1 MLFETER
8 PSTLKQIVGRD
19 KEIKQIQDMIA
30 RPDGIPHILLSGKAG
45 TGKTT
50 AAIAIANEILGDNK
64 KSNFFE
70 FNASSTRG
78 IDFIRN
84 EIGGEIAKRRPLG
97 GAPYK
102 IILLDEADNITA
114 DAQMCLRRIM
124 ELHGRTT
131 KFILTANYPFKLVAP
146 LLSRCV
152 QIPFDAID
160 TKTIAMHLKRI
171 AAKHKM
177 VFTDQ
182 QLIQFAKMAN
192 GDMRLAINNL
202 EGNVSSSSSEFIDK
216 LTIASINGMERDAK
230 ISIAFSAD
238 PDYIFGKL
246 WEIVQKEKAWD
257 KLVPMADCNHKMNNA
272 VHKTLFL
279 ANLLESHF

>member
-8 PSTLKQIVGRD
+8 PTTLKQIVGRD

-30 RPDGIPHILLSGKAG
+30 KPDGIPHILLSGKAG

-50 AAIAIANEILGDNK
+50 AAIAIANEVLGSNK

-124 ELHGRTT
+124 ELNGKTT

-152 QIPFDAID
+152 QIAFDAID
-160 TKTIAMHLKRI
+160 TKTIALHLKKI
-171 AAKHKM
+171 AAKHSM
-177 VFTDQ
+177 TFTDQ

-202 EGNVSSSSSEFIDK
+202 EGNVSSSASEFIDT
-216 LTIASINGMERDAK
+216 LSILKMKEMSKDEK
-230 ISIAFSAD
+230 ISIAFTAD

-246 WEIVQKEKAWD
+246 WELVQKEKAWD

-279 ANLLESHF
+279 ANLLEAHF

>member
-8 PSTLKQIVGRD
+8 PTKLSEIVGRD
-19 KEIKQIQDMIA
+19 KEIAQIKAMIEK
-30 RPDGIPHILLSGKAG
+30 PDGIPHIILSGKQG
-45 TGKTT
+45 TGKTAT
-50 AAIAIANEILGDNK
+50 ANVIASEVLGDAK

-78 IDFIRN
+78 IDFVRN
-84 EIGGEIAKRRPLG
+84 EISEIAKRRPMG

-102 IILLDEADNITA
+102 IILLDEADNITP
-114 DAQMCLRRIM
+114 DAQMCMRRIL
-124 ELHGRTT
+124 EINHKFTR
-131 KFILTANYPFKLVAP
+131 FILTANYPFKLIGPV
-146 LLSRCV
+146 LSRCV
-152 QIPFDAID
+152 SIAFEPID

-171 AAKHKM
+171 AAKHKLS
-177 VFTDQ
+177 FTDQ

-202 EGNVSSSSSEFIDK
+202 EGNVNSSASEFIDT
-216 LTIASINGMERDAK
+216 LTLNKIKEMDKDQK

-238 PDYIFGKL
+238 PDYVFGKI
-246 WEIVQKEKAWD
+246 WEMVQKEKAWD
-257 KLVPMADCNHKMNNA
+257 KLVPLADCNHKMNNA

-279 ANLLESHF
+279 ANLLEAHF

>member
-124 ELHGRTT
+124 ELNGRTT
-131 KFILTANYPFKLVAP
+131 KFILTANYPFKLVTP

-152 QIPFDAID
+152 QIQFDAID
-160 TKTIAMHLKRI
+160 TKTIANHLKRI
-171 AAKHKM
+171 AIKHKM

-216 LTIASINGMERDAK
+216 LTIASINSMERDEK
-230 ISIAFSAD
+230 INIAFSAD

-257 KLVPMADCNHKMNNA
+257 KLVPLADCNHKMNNA